1 VFNMKWKKNQFG
13 RRKVVRQATLLA
25 HWAQK
30 VGGPLPNRLRRQC
43 Y

>member
-13 RRKVVRQATLLA
+13 RRKVVGQAIMLA

-30 VGGPLPNRLRRQC
+30 VNILGGFEDPNG
-43 Y
+43 